1 MACCCV
7 GTDTIQKALA
17 ISCIAMVL
25 GAAHSAFRPI
35 VEKVDTKAL
44 QGTNLDDLRAK
55 RAAEASK
62 SGNGARPA
70 EGAKPADGA
79 KPVEAP
85 AADAG
90 TPANGTLGFE
100 ITIAQG
106 FSLFELGVPFVDARS
121 VDDFE
126 KGHVAGA
133 IRMSADE
140 YPSRAGELASFF
152 PGPVVIYCGGGQC
165 DASHN
170 LAKLMQQAKF
180 TALHVMTD
188 GYPGWEKAGHPI
200 EKGGK

>member
-17 ISCIAMVL
+17 ISSIAMVL

-44 QGTNLDDLRAK
+44 QGTNLEDLRAK
-55 RAAEASK
+55 RAAEAQK
-62 SGNGARPA
+62 RG
-70 EGAKPADGA
+70 EGAKPAEGANPSDGM
-79 KPVEAP
+79 KPTEARSPNASAP
-85 AADAG
+85 AD
-90 TPANGTLGFE
+90 GTLGFE

-106 FSLFELGVPFVDARS
+106 FSLFELGVPFLDARS
-121 VDDFE
+121 AEDFE

-133 IRMSADE
+133 THVTAEE
-140 YPSRAGELASFF
+140 YPARAGEFTKFF

-170 LAKLMQQAKF
+170 LAKLMQQAQF
-180 TALHVMTD
+180 TVLHVMTE

>member
-62 SGNGARPA
+62 SVD
-70 EGAKPADGA
+70 GAKPAEGEKPVDGA

-85 AADAG
+85 AASAG
-90 TPANGTLGFE
+90 APADGTLGFE

-106 FSLFELGVPFVDARS
+106 VSLFELGVPFLDARS
-121 VDDFE
+121 VEDFE
-126 KGHVAGA
+126 KGRVAGA
-133 IRMSADE
+133 IHVSAEE
-140 YPSRAGELASFF
+140 YPARAGEFTKYF

-170 LAKLMQQAKF
+170 LAKLMQQAQF